1 MDDTDMKDRWRYVYL
16 PDYII
21 DSLLSNNPEDQIIK
35 GLDGEE
41 EEEEEED
48 ESYFSAYEIL
58 NNLSAKE
65 ARVVESIC
73 YDGKTFEATGAEMNL
88 SKQRIHQIYTIAL
101 EKLKGVLLNA
111 QAE

>member
-16 PDYII
+16 PDYIM
-21 DSLLSNNPEDQIIK
+21 DSLLSNNPEDEIIR
-35 GLDGEE
+35 GLDG
-41 EEEEEED
+41 EEEED

-73 YDGKTFEATGAEMNL
+73 YDGKTFEATGNEMNL
-88 SKQRIHQIYTIAL
+88 SKQRIHQIYTAAL

-111 QAE
+111 QTE

>member
-1 MDDTDMKDRWRYVYL
+1 MDDTDMRDKWRYVYL

-21 DSLLSNNPEDQIIK
+21 DSLISTNPEDEIIRR
-35 GLDGEE
+35 LDGEE
-41 EEEEEED
+41 EEEEP
-48 ESYFSAYEIL
+48 YFSAYEIL

-65 ARVVESIC
+65 RRVVESIC

-101 EKLKGVLLNA
+101 EKLKGVINA
-111 QAE
+111 QTE

>member
-1 MDDTDMKDRWRYVYL
+1 MDDADMKDRWRYVYL
-16 PDYII
+16 PDYIM
-21 DSLLSNNPEDQIIK
+21 DSLLSNNPEDQIIR

-41 EEEEEED
+41 EEEEP
-48 ESYFSAYEIL
+48 YFSAYEIL

-88 SKQRIHQIYTIAL
+88 SKQRVHQIYKTSL
-101 EKLKGVLLNA
+101 EKLKGVILNA
-111 QAE
+111 QTE

>member
-1 MDDTDMKDRWRYVYL
+1 MDDTDMKDKWRYVYL

-21 DSLLSNNPEDQIIK
+21 DSLISTNPEDEMIRR
-35 GLDGEE
+35 LDGEE
-41 EEEEEED
+41 EEEAD
-48 ESYFSAYEIL
+48 FSAYEIL

-65 ARVVESIC
+65 RRVVESIC

-101 EKLKGVLLNA
+101 EKLKGVINA
-111 QAE
+111 QTE

>member
-1 MDDTDMKDRWRYVYL
+1 MDDTDMKDKWRYVYL

-21 DSLLSNNPEDQIIK
+21 DSLISTNPEDEMIRR
-35 GLDGEE
+35 LDGEE
-41 EEEEEED
+41 EEEAD
-48 ESYFSAYEIL
+48 FSAYEIL

-101 EKLKGVLLNA
+101 EKLKGVINA
-111 QAE
+111 QTE